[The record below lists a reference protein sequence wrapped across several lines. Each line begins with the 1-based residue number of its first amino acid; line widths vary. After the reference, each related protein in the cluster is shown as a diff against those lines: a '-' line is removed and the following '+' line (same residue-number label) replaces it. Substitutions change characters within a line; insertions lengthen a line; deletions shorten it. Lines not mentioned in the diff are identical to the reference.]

1 MHISNEKHIQ
11 QLIKERDKLLKCHPE
26 LISYQLEIDNVLD
39 QLENQSAQN
48 RAHKLTQ
55 MLLSK
60 VAKELLPAN
69 NELLKLRKR
78 IKALED
84 AA

>member
-11 QLIKERDKLLKCHPE
+11 QLIKERDNFLKNHPE
-26 LISYQLEIDNVLD
+26 LISYQLEIDSVLD
-39 QLENQSAQN
+39 KLEDQTAQN
-48 RAHKLTQ
+48 RAYKLNQ

-60 VAKELLPAN
+60 VANELLPAN
-69 NELLKLRKR
+69 NELIKLRKR